1 MTLKKRL
8 IAVFPISTKVGK
20 FIGDLQ
26 AFIESLTTTPG
37 NTKVTIPAGDI
48 TTINGHIGDLVS
60 AQATAQSREDGTAA
74 DRDIALEVC
83 KKDARDLERI
93 VQAAADAAPDA
104 VEALAIIQAC
114 GLRARSRGVLLK
126 PDLAAKMDPNVS
138 GLVKLS
144 SKAADQGVRASYEWQ
159 YSANGVS
166 FTTIKTTTVSR
177 TTWISGL
184 APGTKAYFRKRVI
197 TADIPGGPA
206 WSQVVFVWIV

>member
-48 TTINGHIGDLVS
+48 TTINGHIGDLVA

-74 DRDIALEVC
+74 DRDITLEVC

-93 VQAAADAAPDA
+93 VQKAADAAPDA

-114 GLRARSRGVLLK
+114 GLRAKSRGVFVK
-126 PDLAAKMDPNVS
+126 PDIAAKMDPDVP
-138 GLVKLS
+138 GLVKLT
-144 SKAADQGVRASYEWQ
+144 SKAADPGVHASYEWQ
-159 YSANGVS
+159 YSSNGIS
-166 FTTIKTTTVSR
+166 FATIKTVTKSR

-184 APGTKAYFRKRVI
+184 AAGTKAYFRKRVI
-197 TADIPGGPA
+197 TVDVPGGPA
-206 WSQVVFVWIV
+206 WSQVVFVYII